1 MEPKRIGRQTPTT
14 SLVLPYKKTKGKEAV
29 EIYNKTGRTARE
41 WQELLIYD
49 IMAYDDEGLWVHS
62 TYGYAVPRR
71 NGKTE
76 DVIMRILWGL
86 KNGEKII
93 YTSHLI
99 STSHSVWETVTYL
112 LDSMDIKY
120 ASVKAKGQENIRL
133 LDENDKPYKLDHMIN
148 FRTRSN
154 NGGLGEGY
162 DLLIIDEAQ
171 EYTIDQESALKYT
184 ISASSNPQ
192 IIMLGTPPTAISH
205 GTVFQKIREKV
216 LSGFSK
222 NTGWAE
228 WSVDTMQDPKNR
240 EAWYETNPSLGQGLT
255 ERVIENENTT
265 DDVDFNI
272 QRLGHWLSY
281 SQKSLFTENE
291 WDSLKISK
299 IPNFKNK
306 LFVGIKFG
314 ADGRHAALSIA
325 TKTDDKIF
333 IESIDC
339 QSQRNGNLW
348 IINFLKNADIE
359 KIAVDGAGAQDVLKK
374 DLKEYGIKIKIVLP
388 KVKDVIV
395 ANNMFEQSITS
406 LKNTCHNGQESLRQ
420 VVTNCIKRSIGTNG
434 GFGYKALI
442 EEHEIALMDSA
453 VLAHWLCAS
462 AKEKKKQRV
471 NY

>member
-205 GTVFQKIREKV
+205 GTVCF
-216 LSGFSK
+216 
-222 NTGWAE
+222 
-228 WSVDTMQDPKNR
+228 
-240 EAWYETNPSLGQGLT
+240 
-255 ERVIENENTT
+255 
-265 DDVDFNI
+265 
-272 QRLGHWLSY
+272 
-281 SQKSLFTENE
+281 
-291 WDSLKISK
+291 
-299 IPNFKNK
+299 
-306 LFVGIKFG
+306 
-314 ADGRHAALSIA
+314 
-325 TKTDDKIF
+325 
-333 IESIDC
+333 
-339 QSQRNGNLW
+339 
-348 IINFLKNADIE
+348 
-359 KIAVDGAGAQDVLKK
+359 
-374 DLKEYGIKIKIVLP
+374 
-388 KVKDVIV
+388 
-395 ANNMFEQSITS
+395 
-406 LKNTCHNGQESLRQ
+406 
-420 VVTNCIKRSIGTNG
+420 
-434 GFGYKALI
+434 
-442 EEHEIALMDSA
+442 
-453 VLAHWLCAS
+453 
-462 AKEKKKQRV
+462 
-471 NY
+471 

>member
-120 ASVKAKGQENIRL
+120 TSVKAKGQENIRL

-406 LKNTCHNGQESLRQ
+406 LKNICHNGQESLRQ
-420 VVTNCIKRSIGTNG
+420 VVTNCIKRAIGTNG